1 MAACMH
7 VSIHSLDPDER
18 ISLLTFVVTAVFLA
32 QAAATVL
39 EDDIDLGGGG
49 VFTAACLGQGFVD
62 RLNTAGFK
70 IETKTITN

>member
-1 MAACMH
+1 MH
-7 VSIHSLDPDER
+7 VSNHVFVPQER
-18 ISLLTFVVTAVFLA
+18 SSWLTFVVTAVFLA

-62 RLNTAGFK
+62 RLDTAGFK
-70 IETKTITN
+70 IETKVITN